1 MNDDQSDHGA
11 SFHDVKQ
18 IGLIAAIGIVSALGI
33 RQYGRWILTLHK
45 TD

>member
-18 IGLIAAIGIVSALGI
+18 IGRIAAIGIVPAPGI
-33 RQYGRWILTLHK
+33 RQYGRWILTRHK